1 MFVLLC
7 TGLGFLGLQSQLG
20 RHCYRQRGVD
30 TQQVIADPVD
40 VANYSDPWR
49 PQVHYTPEQNWLN
62 DPNGLFKD
70 DDGLWHMYYQCK
82 VDLPDLV
89 LVSHTFLTYEKG
101 GLTIIADAHSINPGE
116 IKDWAH
122 ATSRDLYT
130 WDNQPVAIAASANG
144 SIWSGSIVIDVNN
157 TSGFFPH
164 QTNGIVAFYTNWTP
178 AEEAQAIAYSY
189 DGGYTF
195 IKYINNPVISLN
207 MHGFRD
213 PKVIWYEKTQKW
225 IMIVSHAD
233 EQFIA
238 FYTSTNLTSWSQVS
252 TFSNAAITGVFE
264 CPQFL
269 PIPFHPSSTPA
280 SSTSPDLTKDTEYY
294 LLVISLG
301 GGGPSGT
308 STVKY
313 FPGSFNGTHFTA
325 VDDLATR
332 VMDFGEDFY
341 ATAFFYNLH
350 PPVDPNPIS
359 ISWAVN
365 LNYAGASP
373 TGPAEGWRSA
383 MTVARTHYLAN
394 ITSTGYNLISEPYNI
409 APMYDYLLSS
419 EKGLGNGGLAVD
431 YSSLSSGAVS
441 FVLNVTT
448 STSAASNASV
458 EIDFTSSSTGE
469 SITLSLNLLSGSSS
483 ANTTATAARFEMSR
497 ANITG
502 WTHSAAF
509 PTFALTDLLPFS
521 STELDESGSKME
533 RYEIRGIMDR
543 TILEAFVNGGVD
555 AGTMVFFPNGRLNT
569 IVLKIGGLGSGS
581 WVDFEAWGL
590 SSGWSSAQA
599 GNGAGGVDRGGLTA
613 TGVTLQRP
621 EL

>member
-1 MFVLLC
+1 M
-7 TGLGFLGLQSQLG
+7 
-20 RHCYRQRGVD
+20 
-30 TQQVIADPVD
+30 
-40 VANYSDPWR
+40 
-49 PQVHYTPEQNWLN
+49 
-62 DPNGLFKD
+62 
-70 DDGLWHMYYQCK
+70 
-82 VDLPDLV
+82 
-89 LVSHTFLTYEKG
+89 
-101 GLTIIADAHSINPGE
+101 TIIADAHSINPGD

-122 ATSRDLYT
+122 ATSHDLYT
-130 WDNQPVAIAASANG
+130 WYNQPVAIAASANG
-144 SIWSGSIVIDVNN
+144 SIWSGSIVIDANN
-157 TSGFFPH
+157 TSGFFPN

-189 DGGYTF
+189 DGGYSF

-213 PKVIWYEKTQKW
+213 PKVIWHEKTRKW
-225 IMIVSHAD
+225 VMVVSHAD
-233 EQFIA
+233 AQFIA
-238 FYTSTNLTSWSQVS
+238 FYTSTNLTSWTQVS
-252 TFSNAAITGVFE
+252 TFWNPAIAGVFE

-269 PIPFHPSSTPA
+269 PIPFHSSSTPA
-280 SSTSPDLTKDTEYY
+280 SSISPGLSKHTDYY

-313 FPGSFNGTHFTA
+313 FPGTFNGTHFTA

-332 VMDFGEDFY
+332 VMDFGQDFY

-365 LNYAGASP
+365 LNYAGDTP

-383 MTVARTHYLAN
+383 MSVARTHYLAN

-419 EKGLGNGGLAVD
+419 ERGLGNGSLVVD

-448 STSAASNASV
+448 STSSASNASV
-458 EIDFTSSSTGE
+458 EIDFISSSTGE
-469 SITLSLNLLSGSSS
+469 SITLALGLLSVSLSS
-483 ANTTATAARFEMSR
+483 NTSATAASFEMSR

-502 WTHSAAF
+502 WTNGAAF
-509 PTFALTDLLPFS
+509 PTFALTNLVPFS
-521 STELDESGSKME
+521 SKEQDHGDSKIE
-533 RYEIRGIMDR
+533 TYEIRGIMDR
-543 TILEAFVNGGVD
+543 TILETFLNGGVD
-555 AGTMVFFPNGRLNT
+555 AGTMIFFPTGRLDT
-569 IVLKIGGLGSGS
+569 IVLKISGLGG

-590 SSGWSSAQA
+590 RSGRCSAIA
-599 GNGAGGVDRGGLTA
+599 GNGTVVDKGIGGFRGEP
-613 TGVTLQRP
+613 RP
-621 EL
+621 ELV